1 MYKNQFF
8 FTETFDVCIN
18 IIEEFKYESD
28 LEYHYTQAEFIYT
41 LKKNCV

>member
-18 IIEEFKYESD
+18 IIEEFKYEFINI
-28 LEYHYTQAEFIYT
+28 HPYTQVEFIYT
-41 LKKNCV
+41 LA